1 MLVILYVP
9 SWVRNRQH
17 SRNLFRTTVFVMSG
31 STSSEH
37 LGFISIPLFRTY
49 ELELDK
55 YSWFGITIFIRMG
68 IIGLEYTIYLVRN
81 LHFHYVRNHPFQT
94 NHFHKVWNH
103 RFRIYSI
110 VGSEPP
116 FSLHSESSVPNIRY
130 ICIGSES

>member
-17 SRNLFRTTVFVMSG
+17 SCNLFRTTVFVMSG
-31 STSSEH
+31 STSSNH
-37 LGFISIPLFRTY
+37 LDF
-49 ELELDK
+49 
-55 YSWFGITIFIRMG
+55 TIFIRIG
-68 IIGLEYTIYLVRN
+68 IIGSEYTIYLVRN

-110 VGSEPP
+110 VRSEPQ
-116 FSLHSESSVPNIRY
+116 FSFRSESSVPNKHY
-130 ICIGSES
+130 FCIGYESKVTNRLF